1 MGKIVLFTG
10 GARSGKSRLA
20 EEYAAACGKVLYV
33 ATAQVLDDEMRQ
45 RVALHQR
52 RRPAAW
58 GSVEAWRDPAAVL
71 LEHRASECI
80 LFDCLSMY
88 VTNLLLSEAAP
99 QDSVERGVYMRR
111 EFDLLIAEAQKIE
124 GTLIFVTNEVGMG
137 IVPEN
142 ALAREYRD
150 LAGLLNQEI
159 AALATEVYLAVSG
172 LAVNVKKLAE
182 VSFKAEG

>member
-20 EEYAAACGKVLYV
+20 EEYAACFTKVLYV
-33 ATAQVLDDEMRQ
+33 ATAQILDEEMKR
-45 RVALHQR
+45 RVDLHQE
-52 RRPAAW
+52 RRPESW
-58 GSVEAWRDPAAVL
+58 ESIEAWQDPAAVL
-71 LEHRASECI
+71 CQNSERECI

-88 VTNLLLSEAAP
+88 VTNLLLHEATPLQAA
-99 QDSVERGVYMRR
+99 EREQYMRR
-111 EFDLLIAEAQKIE
+111 EFSRFVAAAKKNC

-150 LAGLLNQEI
+150 WAGLLNQEI
-159 AALATEVYLAVSG
+159 AAVSSEVYLAVSG
-172 LAVNVKKLAE
+172 LAIEVKKLAE
-182 VSFKAEG
+182 NGFKTKG

>member
-20 EEYAAACGKVLYV
+20 EEYAASYGQVLYV

-45 RVALHQR
+45 RVALHQQ
-52 RRPAAW
+52 RRPSGW
-58 GSVEAWRDPAAVL
+58 GSVEAWKDPAGTL
-71 LEHRASECI
+71 LEHLASECI

-99 QDSVERGVYMRR
+99 QDSEERAVYMRR
-111 EFDLLIAEAQKIE
+111 EFDLLIAAAKKIE

-159 AALATEVYLAVSG
+159 AALATDVYLAVSG